1 MLTHQLPLFKV
12 KKSKFHIS
20 SFCGLPLLNHIAHWL
35 GIPQQADHLLKLKER
50 QRGYSVSQLLMSLV
64 MLLTGGGE
72 RLDDIRMLK
81 HDPVIRALSNLKTI
95 PDATT
100 LGRFLRRFRKPQLSA
115 LAQLSTS
122 LATRIQQYCSPNQT
136 TLDVDSSLILAD
148 KQDAQTTYIGLPGYN
163 PMFAFLAETKTILL
177 TDFRPGNASP
187 GADALPFLK
196 RCLKALPK
204 TTTHIS
210 LRSDSA
216 WYQAQITDY
225 CQQHDILFSITA
237 DKDQSVKELIT
248 SLPENAWQ
256 PFEDQQI
263 AQTVHSMGNSHY
275 AFRLILLRRLKD
287 QQDLFDRYVYGAI
300 ITNRE
305 DDPATI
311 VHWHRQRADCE
322 NVIKE
327 NKHGFALAHLPC
339 GSFEANAAFS
349 YIVVL
354 AYNIVQAMKYLL
366 LPKSWKNLTI
376 KKLRFRLLHLGG
388 ILVRHAREFI
398 IKLPR
403 DYPYSQLYESL
414 TYRVRGPCPI

>member
-12 KKSKFHIS
+12 KKSKFQIS
-20 SFCGLPLLNHIAHWL
+20 SFCGLALLNHIAHWL
-35 GIPQQADHLLKLKER
+35 GIPQQADHLLKLKQR
-50 QRGYSVSQLLMSLV
+50 QRGYSVSELLMSLV

-81 HDPVIRALSNLKTI
+81 HDPVVRTLSNLDTI

-100 LGRFLRRFRKPQLSA
+100 LGRFLHRFSKPQLSA

-122 LATRIQQYCSPNQT
+122 LATRIQQHCSPDQA
-136 TLDVDSSLILAD
+136 TLDVDSSLLLAD
-148 KQDAQTTYIGLPGYN
+148 KQDAQTTYLGHPGYN
-163 PMFAFLAETKTILL
+163 PMFAFLAETKTALL
-177 TDFRPGNASP
+177 TQFRPGNTYP
-187 GADALPFLK
+187 GADALSFLK
-196 RCLKALPK
+196 QCLQALPK

-225 CQQHDILFSITA
+225 CEQNNILFSITA
-237 DKDQSVKELIT
+237 DKNQSVKQLIA
-248 SLPENAWQ
+248 SLPEKAWQ
-256 PFEDQQI
+256 PYEDQEI
-263 AQTVHSMGNSHY
+263 AQTVHSMERSHY

-339 GSFEANAAFS
+339 GSFEANAAFT
-349 YIVVL
+349 YIVTL
-354 AYNIVQAMKYLL
+354 AYNLVQAMKYLL
-366 LPKSWKNLTI
+366 LPQSWKNLTI
-376 KKLRFRLLHLGG
+376 KNLRFRLFHLGG
-388 ILVRHAREFI
+388 ILVHHARELI
-398 IKLPR
+398 IKLPE